1 MNRQAPSPARI
12 LTMVAFATSCIG
24 LLLFLWISFGGTT
37 SLSPK
42 GYEISAEFNQAENLG
57 SQADVRISGVN
68 VGKVISVGLDRRTG
82 LTRAVIEIDPQF
94 APRPAD
100 TRAIL
105 RQKTLLG
112 ETYVELSPGSPT
124 APKLADGGRLPRGQI
139 APTVQLD
146 QILSTFDPA
155 TRQAFETWMQQ
166 QGTALTGRGQDLNAA
181 LAELYP
187 FATNVDSVLAV
198 LNRDS
203 AATST
208 LLNAGGQ
215 VLAAVTRSPSTLQQ
229 LVNNANTTFSA
240 TAAQEAALAATIK
253 AFPPF
258 LTATKTTIE
267 RVTRF
272 ANTTKPLVDE
282 LRPAAVELSP
292 ALQKVAVLAPE
303 LNRLLVNVGPLTS
316 ASKAGVPAIQQFLGE
331 SVPLLTRLTPYLG
344 GVIPVVDYI
353 NDYRREIAAFFA
365 NGTASTQA
373 TLPGA
378 VNTAK
383 QHYVRVSSPLNPETL
398 TAYSTRL
405 ESNRGN
411 PYLVP
416 GGYSSLVPGLPVFAS
431 NLCTSNTQPTIGP
444 TISASIAAVLS
455 TVYYTTDPSGPPCK
469 PQQPL
474 GEATTGQS
482 QAFPQLQPIP

>member
-1 MNRQAPSPARI
+1 MNRQAPSAARV
-12 LTMVAFATSCIG
+12 LTMVAFAASCIG
-24 LLLFLWISFGGTT
+24 LLLFLWISFGGST
-37 SLSPK
+37 SLSPR
-42 GYEISAEFNQAENLG
+42 GYEISAEFDQAENLG
-57 SQADVRISGVN
+57 GQADVRISGVD
-68 VGKVISVGLDRRTG
+68 VGQVISVGLDRHTG
-82 LTRAVIEIDPQF
+82 LTRAVMEIDPQF

-112 ETYVELSPGSPT
+112 ETYVELSPGTPT
-124 APKLADGGRLPRGQI
+124 ARKLPDGATLPRGQI

-208 LLNAGGQ
+208 LLRDGSQ
-215 VLAAVTRSPSTLQQ
+215 VLAAVTRSPAALQQ
-229 LVNNANTTFSA
+229 LVKNANTTFSA
-240 TAAQEAALAATIK
+240 TAAQANALAATIK

-258 LTATKTTIE
+258 LTETKTTVD
-267 RVTRF
+267 RVDRF

-282 LRPAAVELSP
+282 LRPAAVKLSP
-292 ALQKVAVLAPE
+292 ALESLAVLAPQ
-303 LNRLLVNVGPLTS
+303 LKSLLVNVGPLTS
-316 ASKAGVPAIQQFLGE
+316 ASKAGVPATQDFLND

-353 NDYRREIAAFFA
+353 NDYRREVAAFFA
-365 NGTASTQA
+365 NGTAATQA
-373 TLPGA
+373 TLPAA
-378 VNTAK
+378 VIK
-383 QHYVRVSSPLNPETL
+383 QPLHYVRVSLPVNPESL
-398 TAYSTRL
+398 TDYSHRL
-405 ESNRGN
+405 DSNRGN
-411 PYLVP
+411 PYLIP
-416 GGYSSLVPGLPVFAS
+416 SGYSSLVQGLPVFGS
-431 NLCTSNTQPTIGP
+431 YLCTSNPQPTIGP
-444 TISASIAAVLS
+444 TIPPSLAAVLS
-455 TVYYTTDPSGPPCK
+455 SVYYTADPSGPPCK
-469 PQQPL
+469 AQPPL
-474 GEATTGQS
+474 GEATTGQT

>member
-1 MNRQAPSPARI
+1 MNRQAPSAVRI
-12 LTMVAFATSCIG
+12 LTMVAFAASCIG
-24 LLLFLWISFGGTT
+24 LLLFLWISFGGST
-37 SLSPK
+37 SLSPR
-42 GYEISAEFNQAENLG
+42 GYVITAEFNQAENLG

-68 VGKVISVGLDRRTG
+68 VGKVVSVGLDRRTG
-82 LTRAVIEIDPQF
+82 LTRAVMEIDPQF
-94 APRPAD
+94 VPRPAD

-112 ETYVELSPGSPT
+112 ETYVELSPGSPS
-124 APKLADGGRLPRGQI
+124 APKLADGASLPRGQI

-146 QILSTFDPA
+146 QILSAFDPA

-166 QGTALTGRGQDLNAA
+166 QGIALTGRGQDLNAA
-181 LAELYP
+181 LAQLYP

-208 LLNAGGQ
+208 LLNDGGQ
-215 VLAAVTRSPSTLQQ
+215 VLAAVTRSPAALQQ

-240 TAAQEAALAATIK
+240 TAAQAAALAATIK

-258 LTATKTTIE
+258 LTATKTTID

-272 ANTTKPLVDE
+272 AITTKPLVDE
-282 LRPAAVELSP
+282 LRPAAVQLSP
-292 ALQKVAVLAPE
+292 ALQSVATLAPE
-303 LNRLLVNVGPLTS
+303 LNSLLVNVGPLTS
-316 ASKAGVPAIQQFLGE
+316 ASKAGVPAVEQFLND

-353 NDYRREIAAFFA
+353 NTYRREVAAFFA
-365 NGTASTQA
+365 NGTAASQA
-373 TLPGA
+373 TQPAA
-378 VNTAK
+378 VSSK
-383 QHYVRVSSPLNPETL
+383 LLHYVRVSSPLNPETL
-398 TAYSTRL
+398 TDYSTRL

-416 GGYSSLVPGLPVFAS
+416 GGYSSLVSQLPVFGS
-431 NLCTSNTQPTIGP
+431 YLCTSNPQPTIGP
-444 TISASIAAVLS
+444 TISPSLAAVLS
-455 TVYYTTDPSGPPCK
+455 SVYYTTDPSGPPCRA
-469 PQQPL
+469 QQPL
-474 GEATTGQS
+474 GEATTGQT
-482 QAFPQLQPIP
+482 QAFPQLKPIP

>member
-12 LTMVAFATSCIG
+12 LTMVAFAASCVG
-24 LLLFLWISFGGTT
+24 LLLYLWISFGGTT
-37 SLSPK
+37 SLSPR

-82 LTRAVIEIDPQF
+82 LTRAVMEIDPQF

-112 ETYVELSPGSPT
+112 ETYIELSPGSAT
-124 APKLADGGRLPRGQI
+124 GPKLADGGSLPRGQI

-166 QGTALTGRGQDLNAA
+166 QGIALTGRGQDLNAA

-208 LLNAGGQ
+208 LLNDGGQ
-215 VLAAVTRSPSTLQQ
+215 VLAAVTRSPSALQQ

-240 TAAQEAALAATIK
+240 TAAQAAALAATIK
-253 AFPPF
+253 AFPRF
-258 LTATKTTIE
+258 LTASKVTID

-272 ANTTKPLVDE
+272 AITTKPLVDE
-282 LRPAAVELSP
+282 LRPAAVKLSP
-292 ALQKVAVLAPE
+292 ALQSVAVLAPE
-303 LNRLLVNVGPLTS
+303 LNSLLVNVGPLTS
-316 ASKAGVPAIQQFLGE
+316 ASKAGVPAVQELLND

-344 GVIPVVDYI
+344 GLIPVVDYI
-353 NDYRREIAAFFA
+353 NTYRREIAAFFA
-365 NGTASTQA
+365 NGTATTLA
-373 TLPGA
+373 TLPGN
-378 VNTAK
+378 VTPAK
-383 QHYVRVSSPLNPETL
+383 LHYVRVSSPLNPETL
-398 TAYSTRL
+398 TDYSTRL

-416 GGYSSLVPGLPVFAS
+416 GGFSSLVQGLPVFAG
-431 NLCTSNTQPTIGP
+431 NLCTSNPQPTIGP
-444 TISASIAAVLS
+444 NISASIAAVLS
-455 TVYYTTDPSGPPCK
+455 TVYYTTDPSGPPCRA
-469 PQQPL
+469 QHPL
-474 GEATTGQS
+474 GEATTGQT
-482 QAFPQLQPIP
+482 QAFPQLQPIK